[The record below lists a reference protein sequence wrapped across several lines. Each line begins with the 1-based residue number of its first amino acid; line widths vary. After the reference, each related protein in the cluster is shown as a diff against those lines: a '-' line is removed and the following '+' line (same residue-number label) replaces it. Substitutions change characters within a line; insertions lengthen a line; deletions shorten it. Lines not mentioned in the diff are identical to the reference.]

1 MLKVVEMSKNI
12 ENHRRKQIKNI
23 TAFIQ
28 NTKKP
33 TLNTIL
39 NTTRTNLK
47 TNKEFFN
54 EKKTM
59 REKFKDKIHFDE
71 KYSIDYSSLQ
81 SKIGKKSG
89 TSSFYFDEL
98 LPPDLILQDKSKKKI
113 YSNIAS
119 PYFFNETSSINK
131 EIGKKEKITQKMND
145 LESKKYNFINLSE
158 GISMETTLCNVLT
171 DEKNENFPKKY
182 EKYMRKYK
190 KNKEICIENN
200 YFLPKLSQ
208 DKKKEK
214 SSHTFSLSGRGYLA

>member
-12 ENHRRKQIKNI
+12 ERHRKKQIKNI

-28 NTKKP
+28 NTKIP
-33 TLNTIL
+33 TFNTIL
-39 NTTRTNLK
+39 NTTRANLK
-47 TNKEFFN
+47 NNKEYDN

-81 SKIGKKSG
+81 SKFGKK
-89 TSSFYFDEL
+89 SSFYFDDL
-98 LPPDLILQDKSKKKI
+98 LPPDLILQEKSKKKI

-119 PYFFNETSSINK
+119 PYFFNDQTSSINK
-131 EIGKKEKITQKMND
+131 ENGKKEKITQKMND

-171 DEKNENFPKKY
+171 DEKLENFPKKY